1 MKHRIARYLLP
12 SLLNSLALAL
22 APAGAQGISPTQ
34 ESMIRPGMSQ
44 ARVQALLGLPSHAF
58 HFVKEGVTT
67 LTYELPE
74 QAAASGQVFD
84 IDIDA
89 RGRVV
94 HATELVEVAGR
105 RSAR

>member
-12 SLLNSLALAL
+12 TLLNSLALAL

-34 ESMIRPGMSQ
+34 ESMIQPGMSQ
-44 ARVQALLGLPSHAF
+44 ARVQALLGLPSHEF

-74 QAAASGQVFD
+74 QAAGGQVFD

-94 HATELVEVAGR
+94 HAAELVEVAGR
-105 RSAR
+105 RTGR

>member
-12 SLLNSLALAL
+12 SLLNSLALVL

-34 ESMIRPGMSQ
+34 ESMIQPGMSQ
-44 ARVQALLGLPSHAF
+44 AHVQALLGLPLHEF
-58 HFVKEGVTT
+58 HFVKEGLTT

-74 QAAASGQVFD
+74 QAASGEVFE

-94 HATELVEVAGR
+94 HAAELVEVAGH
-105 RSAR
+105 RSGR